1 MRTPGEGPSRRLPW
15 MLAAALLI
23 TLAGLAV
30 LLSLPPEPS
39 TVPVYRSTISVP
51 GTVGGGDALP
61 LAVSPDGQRLAF
73 VAPDA
78 TGRVML
84 WIRPLDSLASQPLA
98 GTEGA
103 AAPFWSPDSRSVAFF
118 SGGRLRRVDAAGG
131 PVSTLADASVSVP
144 GAWNADDVI
153 LFTPRVDSPLSRV
166 QASGGGVPS
175 AVTTLD
181 TAIGEAVHGFP
192 VFLPGGRR
200 FLYLARRAGQTQ
212 SADLYAGSLDSADR
226 TRVLEGVTN
235 VQYADGALLFL
246 RETTLMAQA
255 LDPTT
260 LTFTGS
266 AIALAERVEIL
277 NTSFNNIGLAVGML
291 TASQSGVVVYQS
303 TSAAGSQLVWF
314 DSAGRALGVLGD
326 PAEYGDVFV
335 SHDGLRASASRPSAE
350 RATRD
355 IWTFDVGRNL
365 ATRFTVEPGNEFEGV
380 WSRDGSKVA
389 FNSDRSGRLN
399 LYMKTSGGVGEELLY
414 GDEKDK
420 FAQDWSPDGRSL
432 LYISLVSGAGT
443 QDMWILP
450 LAEQQRV
457 PRPFCQTAAFSEGV
471 GAQFSP
477 DGRWIAFTSDESGR
491 QEVYV
496 APVEGPCNKSR
507 VSPAGGLLP
516 RWGGNGLR
524 IFYFEPMSL
533 RVVSADVNGSGPSF
547 RVDAVRPLFNVRPAG
562 PRAFF
567 DVLPA
572 DEPRFLVNTL
582 LGQTEQTPVT
592 LLVNWP
598 ALLKR

>member
-1 MRTPGEGPSRRLPW
+1 M
-15 MLAAALLI
+15 
-23 TLAGLAV
+23 
-30 LLSLPPEPS
+30 
-39 TVPVYRSTISVP
+39 
-51 GTVGGGDALP
+51 
-61 LAVSPDGQRLAF
+61 
-73 VAPDA
+73 
-78 TGRVML
+78 
-84 WIRPLDSLASQPLA
+84 
-98 GTEGA
+98 
-103 AAPFWSPDSRSVAFF
+103 
-118 SGGRLRRVDAAGG
+118 
-131 PVSTLADASVSVP
+131 
-144 GAWNADDVI
+144 
-153 LFTPRVDSPLSRV
+153 
-166 QASGGGVPS
+166 
-175 AVTTLD
+175 
-181 TAIGEAVHGFP
+181 
-192 VFLPGGRR
+192 
-200 FLYLARRAGQTQ
+200 
-212 SADLYAGSLDSADR
+212 
-226 TRVLEGVTN
+226 TN

-246 RETTLMAQA
+246 RETILMAQA

-432 LYISLVSGAGT
+432 LYISLVSGAAT
-443 QDMWILP
+443 RDMWILP

-524 IFYFEPMSL
+524 IFLFRADEPPRGVGRCQRL
-533 RVVSADVNGSGPSF
+533 RPELQGRRGSPAF
-547 RVDAVRPLFNVRPAG
+547 HVRPAG

-567 DVLPA
+567 DVLPT